1 MWLTISA
8 TCLLQI
14 RLRFCI
20 NIFHYICPGVRRLF
34 YYISKFQSMRLRSI
48 KIRFSQISC
57 LILKLYTFCIR
68 LVSQISY
75 LILNLYT
82 FCIRLV
88 SQISHTCISGGKHY
102 DVTTGAWGM
111 DFVPHPFLYYP
122 LFFKIFII
130 IPFSK
135 FS

>member
-88 SQISHTCISGGKHY
+88 SQISHTCISGGKTLSCYHRRM
-102 DVTTGAWGM
+102 GHG
-111 DFVPHPFLYYP
+111 FRSPPFSLLP
-122 LFFKIFII
+122 PF
-130 IPFSK
+130 FSK